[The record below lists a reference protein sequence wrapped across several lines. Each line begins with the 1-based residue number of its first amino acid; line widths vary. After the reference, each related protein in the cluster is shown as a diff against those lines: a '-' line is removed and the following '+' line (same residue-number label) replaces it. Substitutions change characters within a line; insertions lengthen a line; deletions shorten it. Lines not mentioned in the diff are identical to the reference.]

1 VIETYHRPSTLE
13 QALSLL
19 EAEGT
24 VVLGGGTSLVAA
36 GGPSAVVDLQDLGLD
51 AIATD
56 GDRVTI
62 GAMARLREVA
72 DSDLVPQMLRELA
85 RREAPNTIR
94 NAATIGGT
102 VATADPESELVA
114 GMLVYDAMVTITDA
128 NETTMGLDEYLVTR
142 PPGIITGV
150 SLATGGVADAART
163 GRTPADRPIVMAVA
177 RRDQSGRILLAL
189 TGVASAPLLIDTA
202 AIPSLDP
209 PADFRGSAEYRRHLA
224 VVLGAR
230 AIAGLDQVAK
240 EDQ

>member
-1 VIETYHRPSTLE
+1 
-13 QALSLL
+13 
-19 EAEGT
+19 
-24 VVLGGGTSLVAA
+24 
-36 GGPSAVVDLQDLGLD
+36 
-51 AIATD
+51 
-56 GDRVTI
+56 
-62 GAMARLREVA
+62 
-72 DSDLVPQMLRELA
+72 
-85 RREAPNTIR
+85 
-94 NAATIGGT
+94 
-102 VATADPESELVA
+102 
-114 GMLVYDAMVTITDA
+114 MLVYDAMVTITDA

-202 AIPSLDP
+202 ASLDP
-209 PADFRGSAEYRRHLA
+209 PADFRGSTEYRRHLA
-224 VVLGAR
+224 VVLSAR